1 MMTTLFRI
9 ILLVG
14 VFCYLLLIIWLMKK
28 GRLSLKYT
36 LVWFFSGIVMLVCVV
51 FPGLVGTVTKLI
63 GVYSEVN
70 AVFFVGVCFLLLIIL
85 FLTSVASGLSERVRT
100 LTQTQA
106 MLEQRIRALEDFVQK
121 DNNERN
127 NAENKQL

>member
-1 MMTTLFRI
+1 MMTTLFRV

-36 LVWFFSGIVMLVCVV
+36 LIWFLSGIVMLICTI
-51 FPGLVGTVTKLI
+51 FPQFVGKITRLI
-63 GVYSEVN
+63 GIYSEVN
-70 AVFFVGVCFLLLIIL
+70 AVFFIGVCFLLLIIL

-106 MLEQRIRALEDFVQK
+106 MLEQRVRTLEQYVESQ
-121 DNNERN
+121 RN
-127 NAENKQL
+127 DVR

>member
-1 MMTTLFRI
+1 MMTTLFRV

-36 LVWFFSGIVMLVCVV
+36 LIWFLSGIVMLICTI
-51 FPGLVGTVTKLI
+51 FPQLVGKITRLI
-63 GVYSEVN
+63 GIYSEVN
-70 AVFFVGVCFLLLIIL
+70 AVFFIGVCFLLLIIL

-106 MLEQRIRALEDFVQK
+106 MLEQRVRTLEQCVESQ
-121 DNNERN
+121 RN
-127 NAENKQL
+127 DVR

>member
-1 MMTTLFRI
+1 MMTTLFRV

-36 LVWFFSGIVMLVCVV
+36 LIWFLSGIVMLICTI
-51 FPGLVGTVTKLI
+51 FPQLVGRITRLI
-63 GVYSEVN
+63 GIYSEVN
-70 AVFFVGVCFLLLIIL
+70 AVFFIGVCFLLLIIL

-100 LTQTQA
+100 LTQTGDA
-106 MLEQRIRALEDFVQK
+106 
-121 DNNERN
+121 
-127 NAENKQL
+127 

>member
-1 MMTTLFRI
+1 MMTTLFRV

-36 LVWFFSGIVMLVCVV
+36 LIWFLSGIVMLICTI
-51 FPGLVGTVTKLI
+51 FPQLVGKITRLI
-63 GVYSEVN
+63 GIYSEVN
-70 AVFFVGVCFLLLIIL
+70 AVFFIGVCFLLLIIL

-106 MLEQRIRALEDFVQK
+106 MLEQRVRTLEQYVESQ
-121 DNNERN
+121 RN
-127 NAENKQL
+127 DVR

>member
-1 MMTTLFRI
+1 MMTNWFRV

-14 VFCYLLLIIWLMKK
+14 VLIYLLFIIWLMKK
-28 GRLSLKYT
+28 EKLSLKYS
-36 LVWFFSGIVMLVCVV
+36 LLWFLTGVMLLICAIFPGIVR
-51 FPGLVGTVTKLI
+51 FATALI

-85 FLTSVASGLSERVRT
+85 FLTSVASGLSDKVRG

-106 MLEQRIRALEDFVQK
+106 LLEKRVRDLEEYISK
-121 DNNERN
+121 
-127 NAENKQL
+127 NK